1 MAIVPQGATHD
12 SIQHRCIDGS
22 SHQRLGEDGL
32 VPGSNQTDLI
42 PVGVQPKV
50 FQCENRSHP
59 NRPTDTLDAEYL
71 AAQIFGSFDATPCHD
86 IISNPVGKRCQH
98 FQIVHPFPGYSS
110 GATADTRT
118 SRHNEFKVPV
128 REAQSRS
135 RRELFSYSLV
145 KSSCWLKSVLSPAPA
160 GRNPSEESLSREPS
174 DRRRDI
180 PPPIQT
186 DRPRKVR
193 NRRRRSG

>member
-1 MAIVPQGATHD
+1 MSPEVNAATKVGACRMKII
-12 SIQHRCIDGS
+12 SDGTPYLEKKPCS
-22 SHQRLGEDGL
+22 
-32 VPGSNQTDLI
+32 
-42 PVGVQPKV
+42 
-50 FQCENRSHP
+50 
-59 NRPTDTLDAEYL
+59 L
-71 AAQIFGSFDATPCHD
+71 AAQSGRTLALTAACAMMVLAGADAASRAFSEID
-86 IISNPVGKRCQH
+86 NPRTTKKNATH
-98 FQIVHPFPGYSS
+98 LLIVHPFPGYSS

-145 KSSCWLKSVLSPAPA
+145 KSSCWLKSALSPAPA
-160 GRNPSEESLSREPS
+160 GRTASMARLSGAPS
-174 DRRRDI
+174 DGRRAL
-180 PPPIQT
+180 PPPIRA